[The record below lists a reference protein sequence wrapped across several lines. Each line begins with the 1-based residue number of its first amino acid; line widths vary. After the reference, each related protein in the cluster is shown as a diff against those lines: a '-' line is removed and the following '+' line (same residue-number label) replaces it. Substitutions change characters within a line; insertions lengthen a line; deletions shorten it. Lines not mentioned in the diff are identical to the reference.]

1 MRKLFLLMIFA
12 MSLFGQDYTLKLYE
26 KIADTLSMHHY
37 PIVIY
42 ADGASGQILQK
53 SSKFEVVHFCSEE
66 VEFLVGSS
74 FGTLSPLCKK
84 KPLFATTRRAY
95 HKYSNAFGAF
105 YWTKGRPQLH
115 FKRGVLER
123 FELYL
128 PANLQRFIDE

>member
-1 MRKLFLLMIFA
+1 MKKLFLLMVFA

-26 KIADTLSMHHY
+26 KVLVPLSY
-37 PIVIY
+37 SSSIVIY
-42 ADGASGQILQK
+42 ADGASSQILQK
-53 SSKFEVVHFCSEE
+53 SSKFEVVHFCSED

-115 FKRGVLER
+115 FNREVVNR
-123 FELYL
+123 FELNL